1 MGIQLNATASIKF
14 FVIQMWHLFQ
24 GGVYLKSYLFLANSS
39 TVTDNFNFKKQKDVL
54 VLVYKVI
61 FLYRSQISLFAC
73 QYYCN
78 TNLMSDMLSQHQ
90 NWYIQKDLYLVHS
103 KFPTAIEAL
112 IFVCFL
118 SLLLEWMPHQDG
130 AFIQGWHLLTH
141 SMCW

>member
-24 GGVYLKSYLFLANSS
+24 GGIYLKSYLFLANNS

-61 FLYRSQISLFAC
+61 FLYCSQISLFAC

-112 IFVCFL
+112 IFVYFL
-118 SLLLEWMPHQDG
+118 SLLLE
-130 AFIQGWHLLTH
+130 
-141 SMCW
+141 